1 MKNVFSYIYLFLSIL
16 LLHSNLT
23 AQEETEILCQLIDE
37 SSKKPVIYATILL
50 KENKLGVIS
59 DEDGNFRI
67 PYRFRQRSDTLRISS
82 IGYKTTYFALT
93 DMMEEQV
100 NVLIIAPKI
109 ESLNE
114 VTLVSDK
121 NKKSKLSARKIVK
134 NAIENIPINYPK
146 EKFSYIAYYRDYQQ
160 LLDSTYLRL
169 IKSSH
174 DNRYINLN
182 EGIIEVFD
190 AGFGTNKLMHV
201 ANQTA
206 LHEFKTNKNFAID
219 SSLTIPY
226 DNRSRKYVDGVT
238 ISPLGGNE
246 LNILNLT
253 NAIRNYD
260 RMSFSFIHVLNKDLL
275 ANHSFKLVQIKYL
288 DELPIYEIKFVLNS
302 QNSQNYT
309 AEGLIFIAKETFAI
323 HKLTYN
329 LYERGKKNH
338 LYAVSMEYARN
349 GEYLYLNY
357 ITFNNSFE
365 VRVDNY
371 FKIVD
376 VSYNFSNAYFTLIF
390 NNNIDEASI
399 TPWSKNFKIEYKGQ
413 RLKILN
419 VKLVDRNKLQVKAPN
434 IYIKDRNNF
443 GKYVKI
449 TVKNIEDLNGGL
461 IDEVPVIK
469 VNQFRE
475 IFVQQVFPN
484 KEANSE
490 LFFVNKNTPLSK
502 SKLNSSRK
510 ESDYWINT
518 PLKSSKLQ

>member
-1 MKNVFSYIYLFLSIL
+1 MKNVFSYLYLFLSIL
-16 LLHSNLT
+16 LLHPNLN
-23 AQEETEILCQLIDE
+23 AQEKTEILCQVIDE
-37 SSKKPVIYATILL
+37 SSNKPVIYATILL

-67 PYRFRQRSDTLRISS
+67 PYRFKQQSDTLRISS
-82 IGYKTTYFALT
+82 IGYQTTYFELT

-100 NVLIIAPKI
+100 NVLVITPKI
-109 ESLNE
+109 ESLDE

-134 NAIENIPINYPK
+134 NAIDNIPINYPK

-169 IKSSH
+169 IKNSH
-174 DNRYINLN
+174 NSRYINLN

-190 AGFGTNKLMHV
+190 AGFGTNKLMHIS
-201 ANQTA
+201 NQTA
-206 LHEFKTNKNFAID
+206 LHEFQSNKNFAID

-226 DNRSRKYVDGVT
+226 DNNSRKYVEGVT

-275 ANHSFKLVQIKYL
+275 ANHTFKLVQIKYL
-288 DELPIYEIKFVLNS
+288 DELPIYEIKFVLNPP
-302 QNSQNYT
+302 NSQNYT
-309 AEGLIFIAKETFAI
+309 AEGYIFIAKETFAI
-323 HKLTYN
+323 HKLSYN

-338 LYAVSMEYARN
+338 LYGVSMEYARN

-365 VRVDNY
+365 VKADNY
-371 FKIVD
+371 FKITD
-376 VSYNFSNAYFTLIF
+376 VSYNFPNAYFTLTF
-390 NNNIDEASI
+390 NNDIEEASI

-419 VKLVDRNKLQVKAPN
+419 VKLVDRNKLQLKAPD

-443 GKYVKI
+443 GKNVRI
-449 TVKNIEDLNGGL
+449 IVKNIEDINGEL
-461 IDEVPVIK
+461 IDDVPIIK

-490 LFFVNKNTPLSK
+490 LFYVNKNTPLSK
-502 SKLNSSRK
+502 SKLNTTDEK
-510 ESDYWINT
+510 SDYWINT
-518 PLKSSKLQ
+518 PLKSSKLE